1 MRVRATGWLLLLAC
15 AACAAPPPGLASFCE
30 QQRQIPISL
39 RTAYQPA
46 PPEYP
51 YGAAANGVE
60 GWVMLTTVIDEKGR
74 TSNIRV
80 IESSP
85 RHVFEDAVVEAVSR
99 WQYCPA
105 DTGVT
110 YTRPVPL
117 RIEMR
122 P

>member
-1 MRVRATGWLLLLAC
+1 MRVRMIRLLLLLAC
-15 AACAAPPPGLASFCE
+15 AACASPPTGLQSFCE
-30 QQRQIPISL
+30 QQRQIPMSL

-46 PPEYP
+46 LPEYP

-60 GWVMLTTVIDEKGR
+60 GWVMLTTVIDERGR
-74 TSNIRV
+74 PSNIRV
-80 IESSP
+80 LEASP
-85 RHVFEDAVVEAVSR
+85 RHVFEESVVEAVSR

-110 YTRPVPL
+110 YGVPVPL

-122 P
+122 Q

>member
-1 MRVRATGWLLLLAC
+1 MRVRTIPLLLVLAC
-15 AACAAPPPGLASFCE
+15 AACASPPAGLASFCE
-30 QQRQIPISL
+30 QQRQIPISV
-39 RTAYQPA
+39 RSAYQPE
-46 PPEYP
+46 PPEFP
-51 YGAAANGVE
+51 YGAATNGVE

-122 P
+122 Q